1 MIEPPM
7 TVPPTFGPRGHS
19 RRVRLV
25 GLLAVLLV
33 LLAIPAPEPDI
44 APPPAAGQ
52 AFVWN
57 RDSLWRELEAAFV
70 AARAAGCSDSVRMQ
84 SQVAALRGSLDTLD
98 RGQVEPTDP
107 ILDTVEAQLFTLAPE
122 VAACPAQLE
131 AYLTSATRMR
141 DVVKQQSRA
150 WDVTSR
156 TTRDRLYRALYG
168 SRAALEEVMLQ
179 QPTVTAGLIGGVDE
193 PSATPSA
200 LVHGVRL
207 HSGDILVSR
216 GGYPTSALIARG
228 NDYPGNFS
236 HVGLVHVDSVT
247 RAVSV
252 IEAHIELGVAIATA
266 EGYLADKKLRL
277 MVLRP
282 RASLPQLVRDPGL
295 PHRAAT
301 AIRDRALAGHIP
313 YDFAMDY
320 RDPSRLFCSEVASS
334 AYRDQ
339 GVELWMGI
347 STISG
352 AGLRRWLGAFGV
364 KHFETQEPSDLEYD
378 PQLVVVAEWRDLALL
393 FRDHVDNA
401 VTDVMLEG
409 AERGDPLD
417 HPWYQLP
424 AGRLAK
430 GYSMALARFGRTGPI
445 PEGMSAA
452 AALRNRAY
460 GARHAALAAAVHD
473 AASAW
478 QQERGYPPPYWT
490 LVELARNAAGSPPPS
505 PTRP

>member
-1 MIEPPM
+1 M
-7 TVPPTFGPRGHS
+7 RS
-19 RRVRLV
+19 RL
-25 GLLAVLLV
+25 GLTLGGLGALFVT
-33 LLAIPAPEPDI
+33 LAIPTPEPDVAP
-44 APPPAAGQ
+44 APPSGQ

-57 RDSLWRELEAAFV
+57 RDSLWRGLDASFV
-70 AARAAGCSDSVRMQ
+70 AARAAGCADTGRVLN
-84 SQVAALRGSLDTLD
+84 QVAAVSGSLDAID
-98 RGQVEPTDP
+98 PGQVGPMDP
-107 ILDTVEAQLFTLAPE
+107 ILDTIEAQFFTLAPE
-122 VAACPAQLE
+122 AAACPAQLE
-131 AYLTSATRMR
+131 AYVTSVTRMR
-141 DVVKQQSRA
+141 DAVKRQSRG

-156 TTRDRLYRALYG
+156 SARDRLYRALYG

-179 QPTVTAGLIGGVDE
+179 QPTAAAGLIGGVDE

-236 HVGLVHVDSVT
+236 HVGLVHVDSAT

-252 IEAHIELGVAIATA
+252 IEAHIELGVAIATS
-266 EGYLADKKLRL
+266 ESYLADKKLRL

-282 RASLPQLVRDPGL
+282 RASLPQLVRDPML

-339 GVELWMGI
+339 GVTLWMGM

-352 AGLRRWLGAFGV
+352 DGLRRWLGAFGV

-378 PQLVVVAEWRDLALL
+378 PQLVVVAEWRDAALL

-409 AERGDPLD
+409 AERGDPLGY
-417 HPWYQLP
+417 PWYQLP
-424 AGRLAK
+424 AGRVAK
-430 GYSMALARFGRTGPI
+430 GYSMVLARFGRAGPI
-445 PEGMSAA
+445 PEGMSAT

-460 GARHAALAAAVHD
+460 GVRHGELAEAVRAAAV
-473 AASAW
+473 AW
-478 QQERGYPPPYWT
+478 QQERGYPPPYWS
-490 LVELARNAAGSPPPS
+490 LIDLARKAAGSPTPS
-505 PTRP
+505 PSRP

>member
-1 MIEPPM
+1 MPVVGAPSPSESY
-7 TVPPTFGPRGHS
+7 VRS
-19 RRVRLV
+19 RL
-25 GLLAVLLV
+25 GLTLGGLGALFVT
-33 LLAIPAPEPDI
+33 LAIPMPEPDV
-44 APPPAAGQ
+44 APAPSAGQ

-57 RDSLWRELEAAFV
+57 RDSHWRGLEASFV
-70 AARAAGCSDSVRMQ
+70 AARAAGCADSEGVLRRV
-84 SQVAALRGSLDTLD
+84 VALSGSLDTLD
-98 RGQVEPTDP
+98 LRQMGPADAR
-107 ILDTVEAQLFTLAPE
+107 LDSIEAQLFRLAPE
-122 VAACPAQLE
+122 IAACPAPLK
-131 AYLTSATRMR
+131 AYLSAVTRMR
-141 DVVKQQSRA
+141 DAVKQQSRA

-156 TTRDRLYRALYG
+156 SARDRLYRALYG
-168 SRAALEEVMLQ
+168 SRAALEEVLLQ
-179 QPTVTAGLIGGVDE
+179 QPTVATALIGGVNE

-236 HVGLVHVDSVT
+236 HVGLVHVDSAT
-247 RAVSV
+247 RNVSV

-266 EGYLADKKLRL
+266 ESYLADKKLRL

-282 RASLPQLVRDPGL
+282 RASLPQLVRDPLL

-334 AYRDQ
+334 AYRDL
-339 GVELWMGI
+339 GVQLWMGI
-347 STISG
+347 STISSE
-352 AGLRRWLGAFGV
+352 GLRHWLGALGV
-364 KHFETQEPSDLEYD
+364 THFETQEPSDLEYD
-378 PQLVVVAEWRDLALL
+378 PQLVVVAEWRDPALL

-409 AERGDPLD
+409 AERGDRLT

-430 GYSMALARFGRTGPI
+430 GYSIVLARFGRTGPI

-460 GARHAALAAAVHD
+460 GVRHGELAKTVRRSAA
-473 AASAW
+473 AW
-478 QQERGYPPPYWT
+478 QQDRGYPPPYWS
-490 LVELARNAAGSPPPS
+490 LLDLAREAAGTPPTPS
-505 PTRP
+505 GGRGA